1 MMMFQRWPKFQSWSA
16 TIFEQNEIHEK
27 SSCSYRTMN
36 WHSTTFSFFR
46 FLSFDLKF
54 LKPIG
59 YTVCIPTTGR
69 RLMAITWAAGE
80 FSTNEKQEPKRNSRR
95 SKKMPCQTNPF
106 FLTFFRL
113 FQSPLFLFNFKLLI
127 FEHFWTFLTRFIS
140 LKNPQAFFVAFAP
153 SLFIKIGHFH
163 PKL

>member
-1 MMMFQRWPKFQSWSA
+1 
-16 TIFEQNEIHEK
+16 
-27 SSCSYRTMN
+27 MN
-36 WHSTTFSFFR
+36 WHSATFSFFR

-80 FSTNEKQEPKRNSRR
+80 FSTNEKQEHKRKSWR

-140 LKNPQAFFVAFAP
+140 LKIHKPFSWPLRRRFSSKSVIFAQNFRYHLELNVK
-153 SLFIKIGHFH
+153 SDLFWW
-163 PKL
+163 KLAISA